1 MCRVVADA
9 PATRLPA
16 TPDAAHLHDHAV
28 TTIDHRRRRFVVAS
42 GAAGMA
48 LAAGLVRA
56 EGTLTV
62 PAIPALETLL
72 DHRPVRDGRVHIDI
86 PKLADNGNSVPL
98 VVNVDSPMT
107 DTDRVVAL
115 HVYSERNPRPRIASI
130 ELGPDVG
137 RAELQTRI
145 RLAGTQ
151 SIVAVAQMSDGSL
164 WGATAEVIVTQSACT
179 DDPP

>member
-1 MCRVVADA
+1 MSTLS
-9 PATRLPA
+9 TRRSCGHRPC
-16 TPDAAHLHDHAV
+16 AAHVTTPDHAV
-28 TTIDHRRRRFVVAS
+28 TTIDRRRRRFVAVS
-42 GAAGMA
+42 GAGLA
-48 LAAGLVRA
+48 LAAGFARGD
-56 EGTLTV
+56 GTLAV
-62 PAIPALETLL
+62 PSIPALETLL
-72 DHRPVRDGRVHIDI
+72 NRRPIQHGRVHIDI

-98 VVNVDSPMT
+98 VVDVDSPMT

-130 ELGPDVG
+130 ELGPDVA
-137 RAELQTRI
+137 RAELSTRI

>member
-1 MCRVVADA
+1 MLNA
-9 PATRLPA
+9 
-16 TPDAAHLHDHAV
+16 
-28 TTIDHRRRRFVVAS
+28 
-42 GAAGMA
+42 
-48 LAAGLVRA
+48 
-56 EGTLTV
+56 
-62 PAIPALETLL
+62 PAIPALAEVLGE
-72 DHRPVRDGRVHIDI
+72 RAVQSGRVHIDI

-98 VVNVDSPMT
+98 SVVVDSPMS

-130 ELGPDVG
+130 ELGPDIG

-151 SIVAVAQMSDGSL
+151 QIIAVAQMSDGSL

>member
-1 MCRVVADA
+1 M
-9 PATRLPA
+9 PPN
-16 TPDAAHLHDHAV
+16 LHDLVV

-42 GAAGMA
+42 GAAGVA
-48 LAAGLVRA
+48 LAAGLARA
-56 EGTLTV
+56 EGTLTA

-151 SIVAVAQMSDGSL
+151 TIVAVAQMSDGSL
-164 WGATAEVIVTQSACT
+164 WGATADVIVTQSACT

>member
-1 MCRVVADA
+1 MARVARAQQRCHTDA
-9 PATRLPA
+9 GQR
-16 TPDAAHLHDHAV
+16 DDHAV
-28 TTIDHRRRRFVVAS
+28 IKPDHSRRQFVAAS
-42 GAAGMA
+42 GLAG
-48 LAAGLVRA
+48 LTFAAGLARA
-56 EGTLTV
+56 DGDLAL
-62 PAIPALETLL
+62 PSIPALETLL
-72 DHRPVRDGRVHIDI
+72 DRRPVRSGRVHIDI

-98 VVNVDSPMT
+98 IVDVDSPMT

-130 ELGPDVG
+130 ELGPDVA